1 MNPELRR
8 NLWLEFGMHRRIAV
22 PAVLGLV
29 LWLFAAGG
37 SGDWHS
43 RVHTAALTIY
53 FFLVH
58 LWGTRLASE
67 AVSEE
72 VRERTWDLQRLSAL
86 GPWAMTWGKLF
97 GATVFSWYGGAIC
110 LLAIAISARGDS
122 RFESTG
128 WLVLALVASAL
139 ALHGAALAASLQ
151 AARKETRIGHRF
163 GMLMLLVP
171 VFLALVGI
179 PMLGRGELHASV
191 EWYVWGMDRIVFL
204 AGSALAFALWAVFGA
219 YREMCR
225 ELQVRT
231 LPWAWPCFALFTAAW
246 ITGLAGGDILGE
258 WQAFVI
264 CGLACAIALTYYAL
278 FAEVTTAMVIRR
290 SLARLSTGNWRR
302 ALQECPAWP
311 ATLVLAA
318 LFAVAAPFVLA
329 DVGTVAG
336 IRIRELQQIAVHA
349 PIALVLVTARD
360 CAILVFFASAP
371 RPRRVEAAT
380 LLYIVLLWWIVPALL
395 SAIGMPFLSHLV
407 MPFGFLGGPQAA
419 FVMGVQAALAW
430 GLAAWRWNRVHA
442 RLPPR

>member
-1 MNPELRR
+1 
-8 NLWLEFGMHRRIAV
+8 
-22 PAVLGLV
+22 
-29 LWLFAAGG
+29 
-37 SGDWHS
+37 
-43 RVHTAALTIY
+43 VHTVALTIY

-72 VRERTWDLQRLSAL
+72 VRDRTWDLQRLSAL

-110 LLAIAISARGDS
+110 VLAIAVSAAGDP

-128 WLVLALVASAL
+128 WLVLALVASAV
-139 ALHGAALAASLQ
+139 ALHGASLAASLQ
-151 AARKETRIGHRF
+151 AARKDTRIGHRF

-171 VFLALVGI
+171 IFAALVGI
-179 PMLGRGELHASV
+179 PMLGRGQLHAPV
-191 EWYVWGMDRIVFL
+191 EWYGWETDRIVFL
-204 AGSALAFALWAVFGA
+204 AASAVSFALWAVFGA

-246 ITGLAGGDILGE
+246 VTGLASGELLGAGK
-258 WQAFVI
+258 AFVI
-264 CGLACAIALTYYAL
+264 FGLVCAIALTYYAL

-290 SLARLSTGNWRR
+290 SLARFRAGDWRR
-302 ALQECPAWP
+302 ALQEVPAWP
-311 ATLVLAA
+311 TTLLLAA
-318 LFAVAAPFVLA
+318 LFAAAAPFVLA
-329 DVGTVAG
+329 DVGNFGGV
-336 IRIRELQQIAVHA
+336 RIQKLQEFAVHA
-349 PIALVLVTARD
+349 PIALVLATARD

-380 LLYIVLLWWIVPALL
+380 LLYIVLLWWIVPGLL
-395 SAIGMPFLSHLV
+395 AAIGLGSLAQLV
-407 MPFGFLGGPQAA
+407 MPFGSLGGPQAA

-430 GLAAWRWNRVHA
+430 GLAVWRWKRVHGHA
-442 RLPPR
+442 PTR